1 MTAEMWQQADV
12 ANAFLETRRHV
23 PCIDLLFDAARR
35 LVRDI
40 GREPACIVDLGC
52 GAGIVGDAMLG
63 EWPNAS
69 LIAVDFSPPML
80 DQARQRFADRPNV
93 TVVEG
98 DLAERGL
105 MSRLIAEPV
114 DVVISSF
121 AIHHLRRSDQRA
133 LYAEVF
139 DVLASGGA
147 FVNIEHVASASPR
160 IEEMFW
166 SWFYDRMAASRNAE
180 GESVTA
186 DQLRRDGESRQEM
199 NILTDVH
206 QQTEWLREIG
216 FTDVDVAFKAWELA
230 VFGGYRPA
238 TS

>member
-23 PCIDLLFDAARR
+23 PCIDLLFDAAVR

-40 GREPACIVDLGC
+40 GRTPTSIVDLGC
-52 GAGIVGDAMLG
+52 GAGIVGDAMLN

-80 DQARQRFADRPNV
+80 DRARERFADRPNV

-121 AIHHLRRSDQRA
+121 AIHHLQRPDQQA
-133 LYAEVF
+133 LYAEVC
-139 DVLASGGA
+139 DVLAPGGV

-166 SWFYDRMAASRNAE
+166 TWFYDRMAASRNAA

-186 DQLRRDGESRQEM
+186 DQLRRDGESRQEV

-206 QQTEWLREIG
+206 RQTEWLREIG
-216 FTDVDVAFKAWELA
+216 YVDVDVVFKAWELA
-230 VFGGYRPA
+230 VLVGYRVA
-238 TS
+238 AS